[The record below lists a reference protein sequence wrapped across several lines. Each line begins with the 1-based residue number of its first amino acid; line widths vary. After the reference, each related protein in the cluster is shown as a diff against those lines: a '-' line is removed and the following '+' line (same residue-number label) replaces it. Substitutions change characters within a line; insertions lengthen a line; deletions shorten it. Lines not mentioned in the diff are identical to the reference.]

1 MSPEVT
7 RIPHGL
13 TAVAGLQTK
22 VHPKP
27 VKLILMPIENCF
39 QPEYGLPPEVQEQY
53 ENVKRAAEERVA
65 AAEAAAVAPGPSPG
79 ESAVASFAQHCI
91 TSAGKMGTVSLSWL
105 LLPLAVH
112 LVILA

>member
-65 AAEAAAVAPGPSPG
+65 AAEAAIGLAILVVFFRNKGSIAVDDIAEMKG
-79 ESAVASFAQHCI
+79 
-91 TSAGKMGTVSLSWL
+91 
-105 LLPLAVH
+105 
-112 LVILA
+112 